1 MFEEYCLYSTTQ
13 SLYNIFESAM
23 VDTSITL
30 IFNKQ
35 PSGKFFI
42 IGDNLEYQEER
53 AIVIKD
59 DYVLNLKE
67 INPIIEKIEKNQ
79 LLLDDVSEIWQGLI
93 AYSGK
98 DDPRIYSS
106 NKKETPQHRK
116 LLYGKDISKYTID
129 WSGEYLKY
137 GEWLHR
143 PRPAYIY
150 DDEKILV
157 QRIRNPQLAIR
168 LVCTYDNEAYING
181 TGLSNILIKH
191 DLRDKYE
198 LKFILGILWS
208 PLINY
213 WFSYYFIDVNIKPEQ
228 LRKIPL
234 PSISKNEQNE
244 IAILVNNI
252 LDIKRLDADKDVSKL
267 EKELNNK
274 IYELYGLSA
283 EEIAIVEGK

>member
-1 MFEEYCLYSTTQ
+1 M
-13 SLYNIFESAM
+13 
-23 VDTSITL
+23 
-30 IFNKQ
+30 
-35 PSGKFFI
+35 
-42 IGDNLEYQEER
+42 
-53 AIVIKD
+53 
-59 DYVLNLKE
+59 
-67 INPIIEKIEKNQ
+67 
-79 LLLDDVSEIWQGLI
+79 
-93 AYSGK
+93 
-98 DDPRIYSS
+98 
-106 NKKETPQHRK
+106 
-116 LLYGKDISKYTID
+116 
-129 WSGEYLKY
+129 
-137 GEWLHR
+137 
-143 PRPAYIY
+143 
-150 DDEKILV
+150 
-157 QRIRNPQLAIR
+157 
-168 LVCTYDNEAYING
+168 VCTYDNEAYING

-198 LKFILGILWS
+198 LKVILGILWS

>member
-1 MFEEYCLYSTTQ
+1 M
-13 SLYNIFESAM
+13 
-23 VDTSITL
+23 
-30 IFNKQ
+30 
-35 PSGKFFI
+35 
-42 IGDNLEYQEER
+42 
-53 AIVIKD
+53 
-59 DYVLNLKE
+59 
-67 INPIIEKIEKNQ
+67 
-79 LLLDDVSEIWQGLI
+79 
-93 AYSGK
+93 
-98 DDPRIYSS
+98 
-106 NKKETPQHRK
+106 
-116 LLYGKDISKYTID
+116 
-129 WSGEYLKY
+129 
-137 GEWLHR
+137 
-143 PRPAYIY
+143 
-150 DDEKILV
+150 
-157 QRIRNPQLAIR
+157 
-168 LVCTYDNEAYING
+168 VCTYDNEAYING
-181 TGLSNILIKH
+181 TGLSHILIKH